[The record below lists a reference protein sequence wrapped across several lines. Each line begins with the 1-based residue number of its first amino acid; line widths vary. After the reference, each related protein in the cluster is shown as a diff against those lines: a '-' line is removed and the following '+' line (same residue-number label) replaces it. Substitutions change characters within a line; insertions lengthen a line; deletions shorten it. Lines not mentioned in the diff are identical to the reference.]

1 MENLNNI
8 IENFALEGEIKEIK
22 PLGNGLINTTY
33 AIITEGESDNYVLQC
48 INHNIF
54 RDVDLLQKN
63 IELITTQIEKKLIEK
78 GETDIKRKT
87 LKTIP
92 TKDGKLY
99 HFD

>member
-54 RDVDLLQKN
+54 KDVDLLQKN

-92 TKDGKLY
+92 TKDGKLCSY
-99 HFD
+99 F